1 MFPPSYVEPI
11 VIASGPLFSRDASA
25 VDKHAY
31 LLQQVAA
38 VAVNS
43 QTRTLSRLVL
53 SEAAV
58 GVKVAGKI
66 APVQRLLLQPVT
78 RGPDTHISNIGSVV
92 LSNRRSSQDRFLT
105 STRPFTTPHREPR

>member
-1 MFPPSYVEPI
+1 MFRPRYVEPV
-11 VIASGPLFSRDASA
+11 VIAFGLLFSRDASA
-25 VDKHAY
+25 VDQHAY
-31 LLQQVAA
+31 FLQQVAA

-66 APVQRLLLQPVT
+66 TPIERLLLQPVYQS
-78 RGPDTHISNIGSVV
+78 PDTHISNIGSVV
-92 LSNRRSSQDRFLT
+92 LSNSQIFDRVGSLRS
-105 STRPFTTPHREPR
+105 PHHEGIL